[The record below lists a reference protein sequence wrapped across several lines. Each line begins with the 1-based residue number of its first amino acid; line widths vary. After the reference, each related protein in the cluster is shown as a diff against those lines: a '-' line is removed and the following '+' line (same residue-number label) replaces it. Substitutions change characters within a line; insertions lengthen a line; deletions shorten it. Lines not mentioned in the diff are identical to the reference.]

1 MSKRG
6 ENTTRTRIV
15 PFALGGFVVWLLM
28 RRNCSPC
35 STGAGSGA
43 GAGETGVTGKLA
55 TVYWG
60 SAVGFAYPDAR
71 SEQLLY
77 YGDGMPTPPDGYQAV
92 VEQSM
97 WVVTKVTRNPKF
109 GGKLT
114 IAVGDKLRVIGK
126 DASGAWK
133 VTNGF

>member
-1 MSKRG
+1 MSKRD
-6 ENTTRTRIV
+6 ESVTKTRIV

-28 RRNCSPC
+28 RKNCSPC
-35 STGAGSGA
+35 SAGV
-43 GAGETGVTGKLA
+43 ELGVSAGKLA

-77 YGDGMPTPPDGYQAV
+77 YGDGMPTPPDSFQAV

-133 VTNGF
+133 VANGF